1 MKASYFHSN
10 LHIDVACTTVGTHQ
24 DCLRERKIK
33 RGFVVYYGAQ
43 HNALQFFYRTISPK
57 WQDNFI
63 RINWK
68 GFSGQEDLGKS
79 PLSHLLKN
87 GLFCPCRTRY
97 TVFGAAS
104 GLISFLLAR
113 TQTSPRSFWI
123 KMESK
128 RSVNIQ
134 NFKHLAKDIRNLK
147 EKAPN
152 RKNNGLG
159 FRKKDKR

>member
-97 TVFGAAS
+97 TVSGAAS

-113 TQTSPRSFWI
+113 TQTSTRSSWI

-134 NFKHLAKDIRNLK
+134 NFKHLAKVYTESERESSK
-147 EKAPN
+147 QEKQWV
-152 RKNNGLG
+152 GV
-159 FRKKDKR
+159 